1 MPLVTIVMIK
11 GKSKEYKQSILDAV
25 HDSLVT
31 AFKIPDHD
39 RNQRIIEIQPDNF
52 EYPKGKSENFV
63 TIEMTVFPGR
73 TFKAK
78 KNLYKE
84 IVSRLQDLGI
94 KGDDILI
101 ILNEPPLENWGIRGG
116 YPANE
121 VDIGF
126 KLNV

>member
-11 GKSKEYKQSILDAV
+11 GKSKEFKSAILDAV

-31 AFKIPDHD
+31 AFKIPEHD
-39 RNQRIIEIQPDNF
+39 RNQRIIEIEPDNF
-52 EYPKGKSENFV
+52 EGPAGKENLV
-63 TIEMTVFPGR
+63 TIEMTIFPGR
-73 TFKAK
+73 SFQAK
-78 KNLYKE
+78 KALYKE
-84 IVSRLQDLGI
+84 IASGLHKLDI
-94 KGDDILI
+94 NGDDLLI

-126 KLNV
+126 VLDV

>member
-1 MPLVTIVMIK
+1 MPLVTIVMIN
-11 GKSKEYKQSILDAV
+11 GKSKEYKKSILDAV

-84 IVSRLQDLGI
+84 IVSRLKDLGI

-126 KLNV
+126 KLNI

>member
-126 KLNV
+126 NLNV

>member
-1 MPLVTIVMIK
+1 MPLITIVMIK
-11 GKSKEYKQSILDAV
+11 GKSKEYKKSILNAV

-39 RNQRIIEIQPDNF
+39 RNQRIIEIKPDNL
-52 EYPKGKSENFV
+52 EYPTGKSENFL

-73 TFKAK
+73 SFQAK
-78 KNLYKE
+78 KALYKE
-84 IVSRLQDLGI
+84 IVSRMHNIGI
-94 KGDDILI
+94 KSDDILI

-126 KLNV
+126 NLNV